1 MPERK
6 SPGKRSAAPGPVV
19 GKPVARVG
27 LPTRLA
33 AIQDR
38 YRRTLTEALDRPH
51 GEQGDLIRAALAT
64 LLTEKAALG
73 VRDGEEAAGTSD
85 QAD

>member
-1 MPERK
+1 MPQRR
-6 SPGKRSAAPGPVV
+6 STGKRPTSPRPVV
-19 GKPVARVG
+19 EKPLARIG

-38 YRRTLTEALDRPH
+38 YRRALTEALDRPH
-51 GEQGDLIRAALAT
+51 GEQGDLIRAALAA
-64 LLTEKAALG
+64 LLAEKAALG
-73 VRDGEEAAGTSD
+73 VRDGEETAGAPD